1 MNEID
6 KMRNS
11 QLADMEKPE
20 IQASF
25 IHAKKLVPITDDEYI
40 RMMVSGKCWKELVPG
55 IPSTSVICPPF
66 YCDHGHGIRLGEH
79 VFVNA
84 NCTFLDGGYITIG
97 AHTLIGPMYR
107 SILHI
112 IR

>member
-25 IHAKKLVPITDDEYI
+25 IHAKKLVAKL
-40 RMMVSGKCWKELVPG
+40 RMMMMVSGKYWK
-55 IPSTSVICPPF
+55 I
-66 YCDHGHGIRLGEH
+66 
-79 VFVNA
+79 
-84 NCTFLDGGYITIG
+84 
-97 AHTLIGPMYR
+97 
-107 SILHI
+107 
-112 IR
+112 

>member
-25 IHAKKLVPITDDEYI
+25 IYAKKLVAQL
-40 RMMVSGKCWKELVPG
+40 RMM
-55 IPSTSVICPPF
+55 STYDDGFRGSAGRISAGYPF
-66 YCDHGHGIRLGEH
+66 HFCHLS
-79 VFVNA
+79 
-84 NCTFLDGGYITIG
+84 TI
-97 AHTLIGPMYR
+97 L
-107 SILHI
+107 L
-112 IR
+112 

>member
-25 IHAKKLVPITDDEYI
+25 IYAKKASGPLRYDEYI
-40 RMMVSGKCWKELVPG
+40 R
-55 IPSTSVICPPF
+55 
-66 YCDHGHGIRLGEH
+66 
-79 VFVNA
+79 
-84 NCTFLDGGYITIG
+84 
-97 AHTLIGPMYR
+97 
-107 SILHI
+107 
-112 IR
+112 

>member
-25 IHAKKLVPITDDEYI
+25 HTRQKTSGPITDDEYI
-40 RMMVSGKCWKELVPG
+40 R
-55 IPSTSVICPPF
+55 
-66 YCDHGHGIRLGEH
+66 
-79 VFVNA
+79 
-84 NCTFLDGGYITIG
+84 
-97 AHTLIGPMYR
+97 
-107 SILHI
+107 
-112 IR
+112 

>member
-25 IHAKKLVPITDDEYI
+25 HI
-40 RMMVSGKCWKELVPG
+40 RQK
-55 IPSTSVICPPF
+55 
-66 YCDHGHGIRLGEH
+66 
-79 VFVNA
+79 N
-84 NCTFLDGGYITIG
+84 
-97 AHTLIGPMYR
+97 
-107 SILHI
+107 
-112 IR
+112 

>member
-25 IHAKKLVPITDDEYI
+25 IYAKKLVAQL
-40 RMMVSGKCWKELVPG
+40 RMMSTYDDGFRERKKKNKCVREKV
-55 IPSTSVICPPF
+55 T
-66 YCDHGHGIRLGEH
+66 
-79 VFVNA
+79 
-84 NCTFLDGGYITIG
+84 
-97 AHTLIGPMYR
+97 
-107 SILHI
+107 
-112 IR
+112 

>member
-25 IHAKKLVPITDDEYI
+25 IHAKKLVTLYKTQM
-40 RMMVSGKCWKELVPG
+40 RM
-55 IPSTSVICPPF
+55 
-66 YCDHGHGIRLGEH
+66 
-79 VFVNA
+79 
-84 NCTFLDGGYITIG
+84 
-97 AHTLIGPMYR
+97 LIV
-107 SILHI
+107 
-112 IR
+112 

>member
-25 IHAKKLVPITDDEYI
+25 IHAKKTCSPK
-40 RMMVSGKCWKELVPG
+40 RMP
-55 IPSTSVICPPF
+55 CP
-66 YCDHGHGIRLGEH
+66 
-79 VFVNA
+79 
-84 NCTFLDGGYITIG
+84 
-97 AHTLIGPMYR
+97 
-107 SILHI
+107 
-112 IR
+112 